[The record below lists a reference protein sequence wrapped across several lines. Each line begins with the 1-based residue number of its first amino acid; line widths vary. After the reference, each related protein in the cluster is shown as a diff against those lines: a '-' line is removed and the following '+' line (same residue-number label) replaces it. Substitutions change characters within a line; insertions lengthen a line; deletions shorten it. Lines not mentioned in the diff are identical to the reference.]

1 MAGSRSNWE
10 YMQPSLDTKNANNV
24 NAYVD
29 RMVSGEA
36 SPVKTTETVGKES
49 KERVDPKAVEEYM
62 KERKASDAKRKATK
76 EKPKTK
82 QTIFRD

>member
-10 YMQPSLDTKNANNV
+10 SMQPSLDTKNANNI

-29 RMVSGEA
+29 RMVDSVD
-36 SPVKTTETVGKES
+36 SSIKPVDSKES
-49 KERVDPKAVEEYM
+49 TERVDPKVVDRMM

-76 EKPKTK
+76 EKPKPK
-82 QTIFRD
+82 QTYYGD